1 MTSQEPTPLNS
12 YSFLL
17 FAEKGHQHKNF
28 LSIMRAAGVQSIPVI
43 SSLSEAIQRIIAH
56 KYDLI
61 FVTHYGQAVEA
72 TRLLEELR
80 SHDATSRLTIAAITR
95 GGNVKEMLR
104 IMAKGVVEVLVEPF
118 SQDEVENLIHRVMKA
133 HSQPTME
140 SESLKSA
147 QKLISLGQFRQAEP
161 ILEAIQNDPEVGLS
175 AHLAL
180 MEIAIAKDDRQKAES
195 LLRKSLEV
203 AKSAED
209 KTAKARMLCQV
220 FFGYG
225 RYYQHKKSLAKA
237 IKSYRTAFGLNP
249 FHLDNFIALL
259 TLLQKEDDL
268 DEIVKVATEAG
279 ENYMPY
285 SEPMEVIAE
294 TLADIAEKYANLGM
308 GEHAGRLYEILLELK
323 HEEADVHLKAC
334 RFFLDQGDTARVVS
348 NLIGT
353 SQRIKDPDLLF
364 LLGNVLLEGD
374 LDLDD
379 DEANGLLASLDRDK
393 AMAIARQAF
402 HQAMLLDPT
411 DTRFRLGLAGC
422 ELALNNV
429 DGAVQVL
436 DKLKEGDFRTPE
448 VFREVIET
456 LLDENALEL
465 VEGWLAEAEQAFA
478 GDKEITKLKAR
489 YLRTK
494 GETFE
499 AVGCLKRA
507 LSQDPADVELLVDL
521 AGLYHDME
529 QPSDAM
535 IYYEKALKL
544 APKDTSIKEAMQK
557 AMADS

>member
-1 MTSQEPTPLNS
+1 MTSQDPTPLNS

-43 SSLSEAIQRIIAH
+43 SSLNEAIQRIIAQ
-56 KYDLI
+56 KFDLI
-61 FVTHYGQAVEA
+61 FVTHYGRAAEA

-95 GGNVKEMLR
+95 GGNVKDMLR
-104 IMAKGVVEVLVEPF
+104 IMAKGAVEVLVEPF
-118 SQDEVENLIHRVMKA
+118 SQDEVENLIHRVLKA
-133 HSQPTME
+133 KSQPTRE
-140 SESLKSA
+140 SEGLKSA
-147 QKLISLGQFRQAEP
+147 EKLIALGQYRQAEP
-161 ILEAIQNDPEVGLS
+161 ILEVIMDDPEVGLS
-175 AHLAL
+175 AHMAMLK
-180 MEIAIAKDDRQKAES
+180 IAIFKDDKPKAES
-195 LLRKSLEV
+195 LLRKSLEM
-203 AKSAED
+203 AKAAED
-209 KTAKARMLCQV
+209 KTDKARMLCQV
-220 FFGYG
+220 FHGYG

-259 TLLQKEDDL
+259 SLLQKEDDL

-294 TLADIAEKYANLGM
+294 TLADIAEKYADLGM
-308 GEHAGRLYEILLELK
+308 GEHASRLYEILLELK
-323 HEEADVHLKAC
+323 HEEADVHLTAC
-334 RFFLDQGDTARVVS
+334 RFFLDQGDTARVVA

-353 SQRIKDPDLLF
+353 SQRIKDPDLLY

-374 LDLDD
+374 FDPDG
-379 DEANGLLASLDRDK
+379 ESPHGLLANLDHDK
-393 AMAIARQAF
+393 AMVIARQAF

-411 DTRFRLGLAGC
+411 DIRFRLGLAGC

-429 DGAVQVL
+429 DGAINVL
-436 DKLKEGDFRTPE
+436 DKLKEGDFRTRE
-448 VFREVIET
+448 VFRQVIEK

-465 VEGWLAEAEQAFA
+465 VDGWLAEAEQDFP
-478 GDKEITKLKAR
+478 GDRDITKLKAR
-489 YLRTK
+489 YLRIR

-507 LSQDPADVELLVDL
+507 LSKDPEDVELLVDL
-521 AGLYHDME
+521 AGLYHDMD

-544 APKDTSIKEAMQK
+544 APKDDAIKQAMQK
-557 AMADS
+557 AMAEA

>member
-1 MTSQEPTPLNS
+1 MTSQDSTPLSS

-17 FAEKGHQHKNF
+17 FSEKGHQHKNF
-28 LSIMRAAGVQSIPVI
+28 LSSMRAAGVQSIPVI
-43 SSLSEAIQRIIAH
+43 SSLNEAIQRIIAQ
-56 KYDLI
+56 KFDLI
-61 FVTHYGQAVEA
+61 FVTHYGRAEEA

-80 SHDATSRLTIAAITR
+80 SHDATSRLTIAAIAR

-118 SQDEVENLIHRVMKA
+118 SQDEVENLIHRVLKTQ
-133 HSQPTME
+133 SQPTREM
-140 SESLKSA
+140 ESLKGA
-147 QKLISLGQFRQAEP
+147 ENLISQGQYRQAEP
-161 ILEAIQNDPEVGLS
+161 ILELIMDNPEVGLS
-175 AHLAL
+175 AHLAML
-180 MEIAIAKDDRQKAES
+180 KIAIAKDNKPKAEL
-195 LLRKSLEV
+195 LLRESLEM
-203 AKSAED
+203 AKAATD

-220 FFGYG
+220 FYGYG
-225 RYYQHKKSLAKA
+225 QYYQHKKSLGKA

-259 TLLQKEDDL
+259 SLLQKEDDL

-308 GEHAGRLYEILLELK
+308 GEHAARLYEILLELK
-323 HEEADVHLKAC
+323 HEEADVHLTAC
-334 RFFLDQGDTARVVS
+334 RFFLDQGDTARVVN

-364 LLGNVLLEGD
+364 LLGNVLQEGEFATD
-374 LDLDD
+374 GDD
-379 DEANGLLASLDRDK
+379 AGGLLINLDRDK

-429 DGAVQVL
+429 DGAIQVL

-448 VFREVIET
+448 VFREVIKK

-465 VEGWLAEAEQAFA
+465 VEGWLLESEQAFP

-489 YLRTK
+489 YLRTR

-507 LSQDPADVELLVDL
+507 LSKDPDDIELLVDL
-521 AGLYHDME
+521 AGLYLDMD
-529 QPSDAM
+529 QYSDAM

-544 APKDTSIKEAMQK
+544 APKDASIKEAMQK
-557 AMADS
+557 AMAGG